1 MLAALR
7 DKKLLPIADLDRGFV
22 HPEYPSQVI
31 VSYFEAGRICDYIQS
46 RWGADK
52 LLDMVHAFAQRTAT
66 PDVVRQTLGVEP
78 EEFDKQF
85 MEWLNKQVGT
95 EVANFDEW
103 VKGLKALA
111 QVAKDKQYDAVLEQ
125 GEKIRKMYP
134 DYIYTANAYEFLAEA
149 YLAKEN
155 KKSAQDVLADYE
167 KRGGRNPEALK
178 KLASLEEEAGD
189 PVAAAATLDRVNYF
203 YPVNDEDLH
212 KHLGTLWFDQKNY
225 AGALREFTAVVAL
238 HPLDQADA
246 QYNLARAYLAVGE
259 RDKAEEHILA
269 SLEAAPG
276 FRPAQQMLLQIE
288 DSEKGKP

>member
-1 MLAALR
+1 
-7 DKKLLPIADLDRGFV
+7 
-22 HPEYPSQVI
+22 
-31 VSYFEAGRICDYIQS
+31 
-46 RWGADK
+46 
-52 LLDMVHAFAQRTAT
+52 
-66 PDVVRQTLGVEP
+66 
-78 EEFDKQF
+78 

-134 DYIYTANAYEFLAEA
+134 DYVYTANAYEFLAEA

-155 KKSAQDVLADYE
+155 KKSAQEVLTDYE

-178 KLASLEEEAGD
+178 KLAALEEGAGD
-189 PVAAAATLDRVNYF
+189 PVAAAATLDRINYF

-246 QYNLARAYLAVGE
+246 QYNLARAYLAEGE